1 MTALLGC
8 ALLVAVVA
16 AVRGT
21 WSPCGLSMLSA
32 INPLSEQS
40 RGHRYGLTC
49 TWFVAGSVLGGV
61 AMGAL
66 GAVLSPLASLVPAA
80 AVGCVAA
87 LVTLASD
94 LRLGGFSLPTH
105 PRQVDETWFG
115 AFRRWVYAAGFGAQ
129 IGIGFATYIMTAA
142 TYLVVVLA
150 ALTGSAV
157 AALAVGAV
165 FGLLRGLAV
174 LLSAAAQTPADLR
187 RLHRRLDRLG
197 PWSSRTAVAAQAFVA
212 VVLADQSAGPAG
224 TLIVVVALAAA
235 AVTHAIFG
243 TVGRLPTRLRT
254 VPAESS
260 ASSHG
265 R

>member
-61 AMGAL
+61 AMGAF
-66 GAVLSPLASLVPAA
+66 GAVLSPLAALVPAA

-150 ALTGSAV
+150 ALTGSAI

-174 LLSAAAQTPADLR
+174 LLSAAAQTPAELR
-187 RLHRRLDRLG
+187 RLHRRLDLLG
-197 PWSSRTAVAAQAFVA
+197 PWSSRAAVATQASVA
-212 VVLADQSAGPAG
+212 VVLADQAVGSAGA
-224 TLIVVVALAAA
+224 LIVVVALAAG
-235 AVTHAIFG
+235 AVTRP
-243 TVGRLPTRLRT
+243 VRRLAAGAARRPRRI
-254 VPAESS
+254 
-260 ASSHG
+260 AS
-265 R
+265 